1 MTEEDKR
8 EIEQYID
15 DAIDRALEKIQ
26 KKRYMKESSRVRYAE
41 VSSVLFQYYREGMKD
56 EQMTKALKE
65 LMYDAYYA
73 IIPLYYSEQM
83 TIEALA
89 DRYGVDIS
97 TIVRNKKRLCLEL
110 DMLL

>member
-41 VSSVLFQYYREGMKD
+41 VSSILFSYYREGMKD
-56 EQMTKALKE
+56 EQMTKALSKGK
-65 LMYDAYYA
+65 LPKGMGGMGGFGGGGM
-73 IIPLYYSEQM
+73 SRM
-83 TIEALA
+83 HGFG
-89 DRYGVDIS
+89 R
-97 TIVRNKKRLCLEL
+97 KKRLK
-110 DMLL
+110 